1 MCWKFLTTM
10 ESLLNGEAMF
20 AWILN
25 PCLWCIWLIFKCCG
39 TLLLMEKENGRLG
52 IGYVNF
58 GEMRYVI
65 EREDLRR

>member
-10 ESLLNGEAMF
+10 ESLLNGEATF